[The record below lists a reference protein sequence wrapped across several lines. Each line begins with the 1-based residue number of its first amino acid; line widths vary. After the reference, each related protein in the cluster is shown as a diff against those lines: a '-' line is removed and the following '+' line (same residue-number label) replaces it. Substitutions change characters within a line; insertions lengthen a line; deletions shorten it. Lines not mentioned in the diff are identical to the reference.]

1 MTEDYYERQLDIER
15 AATRMVVEQLLNHMI
30 LEVHEH
36 RDQMKENNQFHEEE
50 KERLC
55 DHIEDLRCY
64 IKKLEEQVVDAGG
77 VVETTGQPYLDIGEI
92 KPIRVVAYR

>member
-1 MTEDYYERQLDIER
+1 MTEDYYERQLDIES

-50 KERLC
+50 KDEISS
-55 DHIEDLRCY
+55 DED
-64 IKKLEEQVVDAGG
+64 D
-77 VVETTGQPYLDIGEI
+77 
-92 KPIRVVAYR
+92 

>member
-15 AATRMVVEQLLNHMI
+15 EANRIIVEKLLHHMI

-36 RDQMKENNQFHEEE
+36 SDQINELNQFHEEE
-50 KERLC
+50 KEKLC
-55 DHIEDLRCY
+55 DYIDDLIRY
-64 IKKLEEQVVDAGG
+64 MKKLEEQVVDAGG
-77 VVETTGQPYLDIGEI
+77 VVETTGQPYLDISKI